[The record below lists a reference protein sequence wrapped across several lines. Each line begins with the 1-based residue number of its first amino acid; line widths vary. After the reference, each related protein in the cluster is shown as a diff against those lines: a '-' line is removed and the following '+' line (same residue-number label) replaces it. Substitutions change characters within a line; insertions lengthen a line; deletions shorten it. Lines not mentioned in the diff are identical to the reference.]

1 MVKMNSI
8 LIKPVIS
15 EKGFAAQEA
24 DKYIFHVAPNS
35 NKIMIKKE
43 VERLF
48 KVNVTSVN
56 ITCIPGKVKRV
67 GKKFGKRNDI
77 KKAIV
82 GIKKGQKIEE
92 FKV

>member
-1 MVKMNSI
+1 MANI

-24 DKYIFHVAPNS
+24 DKYIFHVTPKA
-35 NKIMIKKE
+35 NKVLIKKE

-48 KVNVTSVN
+48 KVTVLSVN
-56 ITCIPGKVKRV
+56 IVSIPGKLKRV
-67 GKKFGKRNDI
+67 GKKYGKRSDI

-82 GIKKGQKIEE
+82 TIKKGQKIEE